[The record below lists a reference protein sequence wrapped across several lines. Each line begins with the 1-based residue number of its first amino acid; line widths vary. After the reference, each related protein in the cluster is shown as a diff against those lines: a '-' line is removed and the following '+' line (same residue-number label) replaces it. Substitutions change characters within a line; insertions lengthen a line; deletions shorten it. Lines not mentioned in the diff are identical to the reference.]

1 MQNEGLS
8 TNKQELSNLIQFWD
22 QLSEIEK
29 IKFQNEIN
37 QKIDFKLKMHKQEL
51 SIKLDQFE
59 QSHLIQFWEELN
71 EVEKT
76 KLQNEIQKIDFKD
89 LNEKFLKTNEE
100 SQVFSKLDSCMK
112 PIPSDLKGSYQN
124 STPEQLENYESKGLK
139 AISDGK
145 VAVILL
151 AGGQGTRLGVNY
163 PKGMYSVGLP
173 SKKTLFQLQAERLIR
188 AQELASKKF
197 NKNQKK
203 SVVPWY
209 VMTSENTHE
218 MIQKY
223 FEENKYFGLESEN
236 MSFFE
241 QGTLPCLTKNG
252 KLLLD
257 QKNKISRAP
266 DGNGGLYKAL
276 LEQNILDDMEKRGIE
291 YVHIYCV
298 DNILIR
304 IADPVFIGFCIEKKA
319 NCAAKVVRKI
329 QPEESVG
336 VICKVNDQFQV
347 VEYSEI
353 SEETRNLRDTNG
365 DLTYNAGN
373 ICNHFLTFD
382 FLGEVCKVHEKNLKH
397 HIAEKKINYIDE
409 SGMLQKPNSKNGIK
423 LEKFIFDI
431 FPFSNNFAIWEVVR
445 RDEFSPLKNG
455 TNEINDNEITCRKHI
470 LEQHSNWIENAGIDF
485 ENLYKADDSM
495 INFEISPLISYAG
508 EGLKINNFDL
518 KDLKTLKTEKYAN
531 LVLELDTND
540 SYVLLGGEE
549 QIKAFYEKRNQ
560 I

>member
-1 MQNEGLS
+1 ML
-8 TNKQELSNLIQFWD
+8 KQELITSLKQHEQQHLIQFWD
-22 QLSEIEK
+22 
-29 IKFQNEIN
+29 
-37 QKIDFKLKMHKQEL
+37 
-51 SIKLDQFE
+51 
-59 QSHLIQFWEELN
+59 ELN
-71 EVEKT
+71 EIENS
-76 KLQNEIQKIDFKD
+76 KLQSEIQKIDFND
-89 LNEKFLKTNEE
+89 LNENFLKTQEE
-100 SQVFSKLDSCMK
+100 NKVLSKLDSCMK
-112 PIPSDLKGSYQN
+112 PIPSDLKGSYQD
-124 STPEQLENYESKGLK
+124 STAEQLEGYESKGFK
-139 AISDGK
+139 AIADGE

-188 AQELASKKF
+188 IQRLASEKYNKKS
-197 NKNQKK
+197 

-218 MIQKY
+218 HIKNY
-223 FEENKYFGLESEN
+223 FDENKYFGLEKEN

-241 QGTLPCLTKNG
+241 QGTLPCLTKTG

-276 LEQNILDDMEKRGIE
+276 LEQNILDDMASRGVK

-304 IADPVFIGFCIEKKA
+304 IADPIFIGFCIEKQA

-353 SEETRNLRDTNG
+353 SEETRNLRDSNG

-373 ICNHFLTFD
+373 ICNHFLTFN
-382 FLGEVCKVHEKNLKH
+382 FLDEICKVHEKNLKY

-409 SGMLQKPNSKNGIK
+409 SGILKKPTSKNGIK

-445 RDEFSPLKNG
+445 HDEFSPLKNG
-455 TNEINDNEITCRKHI
+455 TKETNDNEITCRKHI
-470 LEQHSNWIENAGIDF
+470 LEQHKNWIEKAGINL
-485 ENLYKADDSM
+485 ENLKTEDDSM

-508 EGLKINNFDL
+508 EGLKFSDVDL
-518 KDLKTLKTEKYAN
+518 KSLKKDEN
-531 LVLELDTND
+531 MVLESDSND
-540 SYVLLGGEE
+540 SYVLLSSQE
-549 QIKAFYEKRNQ
+549 QIMAYYNEKKNQ
-560 I
+560 M